1 MEENYADEQANTF
14 TQIMTK
20 ANTRTHQYT
29 MNAKYQNT
37 QRAGLSF
44 INKEDRIIERELRN
58 NMDQTED
65 NIRPRTPPNI
75 KLDENQHPDLL
86 EDDSEERFAEECLKI
101 QKKEPIRKM
110 SGYNNKRRESS
121 KTIQSRDQQAY
132 DETDVK
138 YYLQEMV
145 QLMSTKDKE

>member
-1 MEENYADEQANTF
+1 MKENNADEQANTF
-14 TQIMTK
+14 AQIMTK
-20 ANTRTHQYT
+20 ANARTRQYT

-44 INKEDRIIERELRN
+44 INKEDRIIERELRS

-86 EDDSEERFAEECLKI
+86 EDDSEERFAEECFKI

-110 SGYNNKRRESS
+110 SGYNNKR
-121 KTIQSRDQQAY
+121 K
-132 DETDVK
+132 
-138 YYLQEMV
+138 
-145 QLMSTKDKE
+145 